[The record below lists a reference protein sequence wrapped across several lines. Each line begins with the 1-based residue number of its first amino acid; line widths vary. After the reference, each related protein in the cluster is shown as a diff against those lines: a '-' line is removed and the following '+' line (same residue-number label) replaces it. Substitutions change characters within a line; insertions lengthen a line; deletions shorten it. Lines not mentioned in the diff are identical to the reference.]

1 MSKIESQTQSRN
13 KTKTQAKPAIAKTLA
28 GGATT
33 VTVKQLGPNVGAEV
47 YGLDATRP
55 LDAATIRTINDALM
69 EHGVLVF
76 SDQDITRKQQA
87 DFAAHFGELTI
98 HPISPHLDEMPEM
111 IVLDNDGNNPPL
123 STDVWHSDETFRLE
137 PPMGTVLRAVIVP
150 RVGGDTLFAS
160 MTAAYEGLSDQMQ
173 QFVSGLEAIH
183 DFKNFKRLYGNSAEH
198 RQRLWEMEDRFP
210 NPVHPVVRI
219 HPVTGKRA
227 LFVNPQFTLSIKGM
241 KEDESNALLGVLY
254 RQAQIPEYQFRVQ
267 WKVNKMVFWD
277 NRLVQHYAAR
287 DYLPERRR
295 VERVT
300 LKGDRPFGKIGASYT
315 VLDENAPRKDPI
327 VNNYQSAAVER
338 KFS

>member
-1 MSKIESQTQSRN
+1 M
-13 KTKTQAKPAIAKTLA
+13 
-28 GGATT
+28 
-33 VTVKQLGPNVGAEV
+33 TVKQLGPNVGAEICGV
-47 YGLDATRP
+47 DATRP
-55 LDAATIRTINDALM
+55 LKPATIRTIHDALM
-69 EHGVLVF
+69 KHGVLIF
-76 SDQDITRKQQA
+76 SNQDITREQQVN
-87 DFAAHFGELTI
+87 FAAQFGELTI

-111 IVLDNDGNNPPL
+111 MVLDNDGDNPPL

-160 MTAAYEGLSDQMQ
+160 MTAAYEGMSDKMQ

-183 DFKNFKRLYGNSAEH
+183 DFKNFRRLYSNSAKH

-219 HPVTGKRA
+219 HPVTNKKA
-227 LFVNPQFTLSIKGM
+227 LFVNPQFTVSIKGM
-241 KEDESNALLGVLY
+241 KDDESDALLKVLY
-254 RQAQIPEYQFRVQ
+254 RQALLPEYQFRVH

-300 LKGDRPFGKIGASYT
+300 LKGDRPFGDNGASYT
-315 VLDENAPRKDPI
+315 VLDEDAPRKDPN
-327 VNNYQSAAVER
+327 VDKYQSAAVER